1 MVHWDQCRKIS
12 SIFKI
17 RKSSIIFNHQNTL
30 KKIQKSTNYRKC
42 YKRRINKFNSFQVKR
57 KKDDKSKYLL
67 SNIKINF
74 ILIYVY
80 DFFLNSYK
88 KRFIIDQ

>member
-1 MVHWDQCRKIS
+1 MALWGQCKRIS
-12 SIFKI
+12 SISKI
-17 RKSSIIFNHQNTL
+17 KKSSIIFNHQNIL

-42 YKRRINKFNSFQVKR
+42 YYRLINKFNSFQVKR

-80 DFFLNSYK
+80 DLFLNSYQ